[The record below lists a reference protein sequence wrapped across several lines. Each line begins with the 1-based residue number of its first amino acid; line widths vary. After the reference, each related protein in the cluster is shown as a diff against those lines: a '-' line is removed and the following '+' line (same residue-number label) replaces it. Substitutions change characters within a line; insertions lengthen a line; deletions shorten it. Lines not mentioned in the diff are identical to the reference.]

1 MTRTNL
7 IFLAA
12 GGSLLLLAGAFLFQS
27 LGYLPC
33 KMCLWQRWPH
43 FAAVVIGVLAVVSG
57 QRILA
62 WAGGLAAL
70 TTAGIGIYHSGVE
83 RALWEG
89 PASCTGAGPGL
100 GGLTGADLLSL
111 DAPALVLCDQVSW
124 EFLTLSMA
132 SWNALFSM
140 VLVALWV
147 MAARRPG

>member
-1 MTRTNL
+1 LTRTNL

-83 RALWEG
+83 RAFWEG

-132 SWNALFSM
+132 SWNALFSL